1 VTGGVN
7 QVKTGLKS
15 GSAANPGIAE
25 GLSQLVAGLTTA
37 VGGVGQL
44 APGAAAANSGAGD
57 LADGIATAAD
67 GADQLS
73 AGAAQLSHGSAQL
86 AAGLNNKLA
95 PGAAQ
100 LSDGLQDLNA
110 ATDGAAQIAD
120 GSGQARDGAQQIVD
134 GAGRLSAEGTSQLVS
149 KGNDTAKSY
158 GKEYATMQAL
168 NQKGKDNAMP
178 VGAPEGS
185 ADNRGAYDIT
195 LAGVGHEGAGSAS
208 RGVAAIVILAIGA
221 AATTLLRGRF
231 GS

>member
-1 VTGGVN
+1 
-7 QVKTGLKS
+7 
-15 GSAANPGIAE
+15 
-25 GLSQLVAGLTTA
+25 VAGISTSLGSVISPANT
-37 VGGVGQL
+37 
-44 APGAAAANSGAGD
+44 GAAD
-57 LADGIATAAD
+57 LADGIATAGD
-67 GADQLS
+67 GVAQLS
-73 AGAAQLSHGSAQL
+73 AGSIQLAHGSAKL

-100 LSDGLQDLNA
+100 LSNGLQDLNA
-110 ATDGAAQIAD
+110 AKDGAALIAD
-120 GSGQARDGAQQIVD
+120 GTGQASAGTQQIVD
-134 GAGRLSAEGTSQLVS
+134 GAGQLSAEGTSQLVS
-149 KGNDTAKSY
+149 VGNDTAKSY

-178 VGAPEGS
+178 VGAPKQS
-185 ADNRGAYDIT
+185 ADNRGAFDIT